1 MDLFAEEK
9 RRRSKRSAGYI
20 PLFDEA
26 SLADEAVSQDAV
38 TPEERDSVLRDI
50 GAVTGGT
57 LSRIGDTLALPDDLF
72 RGVLQG
78 TPGERVTG
86 RELLRNAGLIGPED
100 NWSNFLAG
108 LGTDILTG
116 PTSYI
121 SGAAKALTPA
131 GRAAAKAGVL
141 DNAATAATRKALDTG
156 IADDLLP
163 GVARRNKAALEATG
177 RNLTTFD
184 PATVGRPLYGTKTA
198 RRAISL
204 DDLIRYSDDPSG
216 TERALRGV
224 MGDSFDALRRQQGL
238 AKSFGVGLPFQDPTI
253 VGDFLGKGFGDKYAD
268 VLDTLGSVY
277 RWSPVGRTSA
287 ALFNNKLDGA
297 LDAESQ
303 ITNIANFDRRQ
314 RVGGIATGAH
324 TYHLSKIAAQHPEV
338 FEGEEGNRALGRYL
352 EGWSAAQEGRPSVM
366 TAADEAYVESRP
378 ALKEYADWW
387 INNRQ
392 DYLTESKNAGLM
404 ANELQDTYGIDYLP
418 RQAEELLDMEGKR
431 SRKVG
436 EALSHMTGDMLG
448 RTQAMQVPGGRDTI
462 IELSRDP
469 FIAGGKRLAKSD
481 DEAAAYIQNLLSP
494 MPTPP
499 AGASNRGAAVVQGSQ
514 PPIPFEQARN
524 LARVLNTLPDEVIQK
539 SPLFGQHPA
548 EMIGKYMRGRNEAMA
563 TAGTLYDSLAT
574 MAKNEPFG
582 QVGTGRHISM
592 QEAINRLGLKTYDEA
607 GFDVLDEAGGAA
619 RPLRGATQQMR
630 ERLARI
636 FGGDPDKIRLS
647 DISIPE
653 EHVNRLLRARDAFTT
668 GEASQSL
675 LNYLDHITQAWRGSI
690 LTWPARAVRDLYSGA
705 VSNWLEGAFSAD
717 GVRAARS
724 LMQEGPQSPT
734 FQRVLK
740 SIPRYNTDDGIH
752 QFYADLAES
761 GLIGPTQ
768 FNEAGAA
775 MVGRNALSALPG
787 RTPITLGS
795 IGGELMPQA
804 GRSWTQ
810 FANDFGT
817 WRSKLKPLNDTKNP
831 ILRAGEK
838 LNNLSDGI
846 NRLSGWIELMK
857 QGYDPQS
864 AARAMKRAHVDYSSL
879 TGFEKNVLKQIFPWY
894 SYQSRIFR
902 EVLRQL
908 VEQPGGRYGQ
918 LIKGTESVQNEGD
931 DTYIPSGLRSQFAFP
946 IPEEFGG
953 KPSPGSQAY
962 LTDLD
967 FPGFD
972 QLNMIET
979 PGTIGGTAAGTARQF
994 AMQLHPMY
1002 RSAVELATGKDL
1014 FTNRPAGEATSSLD
1028 AILRSVSGNPNADVP
1043 TVIDKTV
1050 EVLPFVGRPLYAAR
1064 SLLDTR
1070 GDRPLSDRVLTTAV
1084 NAVSGVK
1091 RRTVAQEDI
1100 LSDAARE
1107 IENSIDPY
1115 TREFKQVY
1123 IPEAMQPQVPQWALR
1138 RLAVSR
1144 ALGRERR
1151 ELRKPKGGKKKSRK
1165 AKSDAGAISLFE

>member
-1 MDLFAEEK
+1 MNLFPEDDRRTRTK
-9 RRRSKRSAGYI
+9 RPAGYI

-26 SLADEAVSQDAV
+26 TLADERVSQDAV

-72 RGVLQG
+72 RGLLQG

-86 RELLRNAGLIGPED
+86 RELLRNAGLIGQED
-100 NWSNFLAG
+100 NWANFVAG
-108 LGTDILTG
+108 LGADILTG

-141 DNAATAATRKALDTG
+141 DSAATAATRKAIDTG
-156 IADDLLP
+156 LADDLLP

-184 PATVGRPLYGTKTA
+184 PATIGRPLYGTKTA
-198 RRAISL
+198 RRDLSL
-204 DDLIRYSDDPSG
+204 DDLIRYSDDQQG

-224 MGDSFDALRRQQGL
+224 LGDEFDALRGEKGL
-238 AKSFGVGLPFQDPTI
+238 AKSFGIGLPFQEPKI

-268 VLDTLGSVY
+268 VVDTLGSVY

-287 ALFNNKLDGA
+287 ALFNNKVDGA

-303 ITNIANFDRRQ
+303 ITNIANFQARDRR
-314 RVGGIATGAH
+314 GGIATGAH

-338 FEGEEGNRALGRYL
+338 FKDEEGNRALGRYL

-418 RQAEELLDMEGKR
+418 RQAEAILDLAGKR
-431 SRKVG
+431 NKKVG
-436 EALSHMTGDMLG
+436 DALSHMTGDMMG
-448 RTQAMQVPGGRDTI
+448 RTKAMQVPGGRDTI
-462 IELSRDP
+462 IDLSRDP
-469 FIAGGKRLAKSD
+469 YIAGGRRLATND
-481 DEAAAYIQNLLSP
+481 DDAARHIMDTLNSRLV
-494 MPTPP
+494 
-499 AGASNRGAAVVQGSQ
+499 GDQ
-514 PPIPFEQARN
+514 PPVEFAQARN
-524 LARVLNTLPDEVIQK
+524 IARVLNTLPDDVIQK
-539 SPLFGQHPA
+539 SPLFGQHPV
-548 EMIGKYMRGRNEAMA
+548 EMIGQYMRGRNEAIG

-574 MAKNEPFG
+574 MAKDQPFG

-592 QEAINRLGLKTYDEA
+592 QEAINRLGLKTYDDA
-607 GFDVLDEAGGAA
+607 GFDVLDLETAA
-619 RPLRGATQQMR
+619 DGSSIARDGRPLRGASQQMR

-647 DISIPE
+647 EISIPE
-653 EHVNRLLRARDAFTT
+653 EHVTRLLRARDAFTT

-717 GVRAARS
+717 GVRAARA
-724 LMQEGPQSPT
+724 LMQEGPESET
-734 FQRVLK
+734 FLKVLRG
-740 SIPRYNTDDGIH
+740 IPRYGADDGVS
-752 QFYADLAES
+752 QFYADLAQS

-768 FNEAGAA
+768 FFEPGAS
-775 MVGRNALSALPG
+775 VLGKGALSGLPG
-787 RTPITLGS
+787 HTPVTLGS
-795 IGGELMPQA
+795 VGGELLPQS
-804 GRSWTQ
+804 GRSWRQ
-810 FANDFGT
+810 FGNDFMS
-817 WRSKLKPLNDTKNP
+817 WRSQLKPLEDTKNP

-838 LNNLSDGI
+838 LNTLSDGI
-846 NRLSGWIELMK
+846 NRLSGYLELLK
-857 QGYDPQS
+857 QGYDPQA
-864 AARAMKRAHVDYSSL
+864 AARSMKRAHVDYSSL
-879 TGFEKNVLKQIFPWY
+879 TGFEKSVLKRIFPWY
-894 SYQSRIFR
+894 SFQSRIFR

-918 LIKGTESVQNEGD
+918 LIKGTEAVQDEGD
-931 DTYIPSGLRSQFAFP
+931 DTYVPSGLRSQFAFAL
-946 IPEEFGG
+946 PEEFGG
-953 KPSPGSQAY
+953 KPSPTSQAY
-962 LTDLD
+962 LTDID

-979 PGTIGGTAAGTARQF
+979 PGTLGGTAAGTARQV
-994 AMQLHPMY
+994 AMQLHPMA

-1070 GDRPLSDRVLTTAV
+1070 GDRPLSDRALTTAF
-1084 NAVSGVK
+1084 NALSGVK
-1091 RRTVAQEDI
+1091 RRTVAQEDV
-1100 LSDAARE
+1100 LSDATRE

-1151 ELRKPKGGKKKSRK
+1151 ELRKPKKGKAKSRK
-1165 AKSDAGAISLFE
+1165 SKSDTSISLFE